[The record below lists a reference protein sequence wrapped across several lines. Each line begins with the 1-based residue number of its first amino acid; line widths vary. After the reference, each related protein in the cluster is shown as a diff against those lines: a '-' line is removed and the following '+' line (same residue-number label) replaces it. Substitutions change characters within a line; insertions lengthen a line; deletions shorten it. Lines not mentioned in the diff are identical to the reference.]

1 MKTVTGIFAK
11 IRKTLARSAV
21 KNPIAYLPRTA
32 LSTWLHLSWRRKLNH
47 QHPQHRALFQS
58 TEELIA
64 FCEVMVWAFVVCV
77 VMLVFG
83 GLVFTMLYSVTFVQQ
98 PLKTMA
104 PIDMAYTKMLND
116 IVLLMTGSITT
127 LIGMRVAKKASE
139 MIANKVAPVLV
150 PPMASAAAAVPGV
163 VQATTTAAQQ
173 PAAGAQNINVNVMPD
188 WNWMNW
194 TNPMLD
200 ENWTPPPPP
209 TTPADHREPEEDL
222 HDLAH
227 ARAEQR
233 GQ

>member
-1 MKTVTGIFAK
+1 M
-11 IRKTLARSAV
+11 
-21 KNPIAYLPRTA
+21 NP
-32 LSTWLHLSWRRKLNH
+32 LN
-47 QHPQHRALFQS
+47 PPRALFQT

-139 MIANKVAPVLV
+139 MIAQKVAPVLV
-150 PPMASAAAAVPGV
+150 PQVAAAAATVPGV
-163 VQATTTAAQQ
+163 VASTSPNDQVAEA
-173 PAAGAQNINVNVMPD
+173 PKPSVMPD

-222 HDLAH
+222 HDLAQ

-233 GQ
+233 GA

>member
-1 MKTVTGIFAK
+1 M
-11 IRKTLARSAV
+11 
-21 KNPIAYLPRTA
+21 NPINP
-32 LSTWLHLSWRRKLNH
+32 
-47 QHPQHRALFQS
+47 PRALFQT

-64 FCEVMVWAFVVCV
+64 FCEVLVWAFVVCV

-150 PPMASAAAAVPGV
+150 PQAAAAAANVPGV
-163 VQATTTAAQQ
+163 VASPNEPVVEAKAA
-173 PAAGAQNINVNVMPD
+173 NVIPD
-188 WNWMNW
+188 WNWMGW
-194 TNPMLD
+194 TNPQLD

-209 TTPADHREPEEDL
+209 TTPADHLEPEDDR
-222 HDLAH
+222 HDLAV

-233 GQ
+233 GA

>member
-1 MKTVTGIFAK
+1 
-11 IRKTLARSAV
+11 
-21 KNPIAYLPRTA
+21 
-32 LSTWLHLSWRRKLNH
+32 
-47 QHPQHRALFQS
+47 
-58 TEELIA
+58 
-64 FCEVMVWAFVVCV
+64 MVWAFVVCI

-139 MIANKVAPVLV
+139 MIANKVAPVLA
-150 PPMASAAAAVPGV
+150 PQAAAAVVSVPGV
-163 VQATTTAAQQ
+163 VAPNEPVAEA
-173 PAAGAQNINVNVMPD
+173 PKPSVMPD
-188 WNWMNW
+188 WNWMGW
-194 TNPMLD
+194 TNPQLD

-233 GQ
+233 AQ